1 MNSKSLPE
9 PTLRRLPAYCHHV
22 RRLQSRGV
30 SVVSCST
37 IGKDLGLDPSQI
49 RKDLEITGIAGK
61 PRVGY
66 SVSAIVNG
74 IEHFLGWD
82 RLNKAVLAGSDSL
95 GSALLG
101 FDHFSLYGLRIVGVF
116 EAEER
121 LIGSDVHG
129 FEVRPLGF
137 LPCFARSIRARIG
150 ILAVPAALAQTA
162 ADLMVAGGIK
172 GIWNLAT
179 APVRVPKHVF
189 LENQDF
195 FYPLA
200 ALTCRLTRAEESET
214 KAEGRPA
221 AG

>member
-1 MNSKSLPE
+1 MNSKPLPE
-9 PTLRRLPAYCHHV
+9 PTLRRLPAYCHHL
-22 RRLQSRGV
+22 RRLQSTGIT
-30 SVVSCST
+30 VVSCST

-66 SVSAIVNG
+66 SVSAIVNA

-82 RLNKAVLAGSDSL
+82 RLNNAIIAGADSL

-101 FDHFSLYGLRIVGVF
+101 FDNFSRYGLRIVGVF
-116 EAEER
+116 DADER

-137 LPCFARSIRARIG
+137 LPGFARAMRARVG
-150 ILAVPAALAQTA
+150 ILAVPARLAQTA

-179 APVRVPKHVF
+179 VPVRVPEHVF
-189 LENQDF
+189 IENEDF
-195 FYPLA
+195 YYPLA
-200 ALTCRLTRAEESET
+200 ALSCRLTRAEESET
-214 KAEGRPA
+214 IAKGQPA
-221 AG
+221 AV